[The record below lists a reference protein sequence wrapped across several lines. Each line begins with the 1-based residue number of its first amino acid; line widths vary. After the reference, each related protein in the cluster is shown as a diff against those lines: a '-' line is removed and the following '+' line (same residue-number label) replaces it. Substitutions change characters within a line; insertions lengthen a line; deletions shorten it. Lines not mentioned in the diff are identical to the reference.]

1 MKFARINEYERVETQ
16 LKEKLEAALRQRD
29 ELQATVESCHKRTA
43 ELLQSGACDRDKI
56 EEAVAL
62 VESAIQARDES
73 LAREEA
79 SAGRYLTV
87 KVDFLL

>member
-1 MKFARINEYERVETQ
+1 MKFARISEYERVETQ

-29 ELQATVESCHKRTA
+29 ELQATAESCQKRTV
-43 ELLQSGACDRDKI
+43 ELLQSGACDRNKI

-62 VESAIQARDES
+62 VESAIQARDEG

-79 SAGRYLTV
+79 SAGTYCTAKLSV
-87 KVDFLL
+87 F